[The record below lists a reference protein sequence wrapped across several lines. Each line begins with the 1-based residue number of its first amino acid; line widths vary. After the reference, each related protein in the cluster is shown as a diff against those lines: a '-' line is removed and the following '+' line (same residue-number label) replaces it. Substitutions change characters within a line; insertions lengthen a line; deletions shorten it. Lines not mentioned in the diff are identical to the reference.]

1 MAQTETQTKSLP
13 EQKRQITLRAVVLGT
28 LTAAGLN
35 IYSDYAGMIL
45 GSASLVKSQLPIAM
59 LMPFVAWIGVNLILK
74 LVWPR
79 IALSSAEL
87 LVIYSMSWIVGT
99 VSASGWTAYW
109 GGVLSSP
116 TFFASPENRWEGVLF
131 DVLPWW
137 MLPHGEGIIRP
148 FYEGLPD
155 GASMPLFGWLPTL
168 YWWFSISLALV
179 LAGFCISILFQKQW
193 EESERLTFPLAVFP
207 VALTEGFDEG
217 HRLPKIF
224 RDPFFLAG
232 FGVVF
237 CVYAWNMMGYFAP
250 NLPRIGLFDD
260 YLTKEISFAR
270 SFPPIYLRVLPPVI
284 GLMYLCNLDILF
296 SFWVLRLVAILQEGL
311 MARIGFTVGHA
322 GQQAEAGE
330 IMTLSSHGAMVFLA
344 VYSAW
349 VARYHLVRVCR
360 VAWQGIRV
368 PDDDGAISYRLALI
382 GLVCT
387 TVYVLGCFVGM
398 GLSWY
403 LAVMQLGLMYVGYFV
418 VAKYTAMTGCS
429 YLFPVGA
436 KGGGIIESLGGT
448 ATLSRSNIVALGLIN
463 SSAFFGN
470 TRIPAWPALPHHLR
484 LFSGLTTRRSWVF
497 WTVVLAF
504 AAGFLGSCLF
514 IIHLGYH
521 YAGQNLGLT
530 GFRTANISTY
540 DKMVSAIVDA
550 DKTIF
555 DPGKGMVWLLGGG
568 VAWGLMMLRNRL
580 AWWPLHPLG
589 FAFQTMGGSRV
600 YAFSIFLVWAAKSII
615 LRVGGITLYERA
627 RPFFFGLVIGYVVSL
642 GMSSVVDYV
651 WFPDD
656 GHNLHNW

>member
-1 MAQTETQTKSLP
+1 MAQ
-13 EQKRQITLRAVVLGT
+13 QKIDPIIDLSKKPKQHITWRAVVLGT

-35 IYSDYAGMIL
+35 IYSNYAGLIL

-59 LMPFVAWIGVNLILK
+59 LMPFVAWIGINLILK
-74 LVWPR
+74 WVWPR
-79 IALSSAEL
+79 MALSSAEL
-87 LVIYSMSWIVGT
+87 LVIYSMSWLVGT

-116 TFFASPENRWEGVLF
+116 TFFASPENRWEEVLF

-137 MLPHGEGIIRP
+137 MLPHGQDVIRP

-155 GASMPLFGWLPTL
+155 GATMPFFGWIPTL

-179 LAGFCISILFQKQW
+179 LAGFCISVLFQKQW
-193 EESERLTFPLAVFP
+193 EESERLTFPLVAFP

-217 HRLPKIF
+217 NRLPKIF
-224 RDPFFLAG
+224 RDPFFLVG

-237 CVYAWNMMGYFAP
+237 GVYAWNMVGYFAP

-260 YLTKEISFAR
+260 YLTKEVAFAR

-311 MARIGFTVGHA
+311 MARVGFAVGYA
-322 GQQAEAGE
+322 GQQAEAAE

-344 VYSAW
+344 VYSVW
-349 VARYHLVRVCR
+349 VARHHLLRVCQ
-360 VAWQGIRV
+360 VAWQGVRV
-368 PDDDGAISYRLALI
+368 PDDDGMVPYRLALL
-382 GLVCT
+382 GLFFST
-387 TVYVLGCFVGM
+387 IYVLGCFVGM
-398 GLSWY
+398 GLSWF
-403 LAVMQLGLMYVGYFV
+403 LAIFQLGLMYVGYFV
-418 VAKYTAMTGCS
+418 VAKYTAVTGCS
-429 YLFPVGA
+429 YLFPVGT
-436 KGGGIIESLGGT
+436 KGGGIIESLAGT
-448 ATLSRSNIVALGLIN
+448 STLTRANMVGLGLIN

-470 TRIPAWPALPHHLR
+470 ARIPAWPALPHHLR
-484 LFSGLTTRRSWVF
+484 FFSGLQARKGWAF

-504 AAGFLGSCLF
+504 SAGFLGSCLF
-514 IIHLGYH
+514 IIYLGYH
-521 YAGQNLGLT
+521 FAGQNLGLT
-530 GFRTANISTY
+530 GFRSANISTY
-540 DKMVSAIVDA
+540 DKMVSAIVNA
-550 DKTIF
+550 DKTVF
-555 DPGKGMVWLLGGG
+555 DPAKGGVWFLGGA

-589 FAFQTMGGSRV
+589 FAFQTMSGSKV

-615 LRVGGITLYERA
+615 LRVGGISLYERA
-627 RPFFFGLVIGYVVSL
+627 RPFFFGYVVEL
-642 GMSSVVDYV
+642 GTSSVVDYV

>member
-349 VARYHLVRVCR
+349 VARHHLVRVCR

-568 VAWGLMMLRNRL
+568 VAWGMMMLRNRL